1 MDKIVGKKNKKP
13 KNLPLRKP
21 SEPRPRLTVGVASA
35 FNEYFSGIAASMKN
49 EISTRMPFDRENSI
63 FLPSTNQFEV
73 HKVINDFKNKSTLD
87 TKAEASKLANTSF
100 TFTNTLAKIISS
112 SFQQGIFRQTQN

>member
-1 MDKIVGKKNKKP
+1 MFIMDKILEKKNKEP

-49 EISTRMPFDRENSI
+49 EISTRMPFDRGG
-63 FLPSTNQFEV
+63 FKLFFVRTPYFYLQL
-73 HKVINDFKNKSTLD
+73 INLKYTKSLMI
-87 TKAEASKLANTSF
+87 SKINRRWT
-100 TFTNTLAKIISS
+100 
-112 SFQQGIFRQTQN
+112 QRQKPRN